1 MPASI
6 PRVWPS
12 LEHQGEEGGV
22 PKWGC
27 VPGCLRS
34 SVPGAG
40 GTGPECAPVPG
51 AMSKNPGCA
60 LPESGAHPPLLQTR
74 QSTGMHPRYV
84 PTACIPALHPLPA
97 SGICGILVA
106 GVVTVLNSAMGARHR
121 KSRRRSELCVPR
133 HPRGNGGLLCFDL
146 NPERQEEFEKFR
158 LFGLRQSLECGP
170 LRLLPT
176 LQSLDYR

>member
-1 MPASI
+1 MSQNGGAFLAASGLLCRVRAGQAQSA
-6 PRVWPS
+6 PRSRGRWP
-12 LEHQGEEGGV
+12 
-22 PKWGC
+22 
-27 VPGCLRS
+27 RIRD
-34 SVPGAG
+34 
-40 GTGPECAPVPG
+40 APFPNLG
-51 AMSKNPGCA
+51 RT
-60 LPESGAHPPLLQTR
+60 LPCCKPDSRPVCTH
-74 QSTGMHPRYV
+74 GMYPRHV